1 MEILRLRGAVGVDGG
16 TDDAHFVG
24 GWNKFETAALERT
37 HLDHFVEESVQQ
49 TDVDKLYFRSGD
61 EECSRAFYVDT
72 SSGGSGESAV
82 TQGHEFLAARIT
94 STGVFKNF
102 FGFEIQKTQAHGAA
116 SENAFQMSAAATAA
130 EIFFW
135 IESDDRVAAFPD
147 AFTGREAAETDAV
160 AERPHADE
168 FVQLALRRG
177 DSCGHDVGI
186 IEKVN
191 VRARESAAQRGGQG
205 GLQGKAFG
213 LLEVG
218 RVLDDAISND
228 AREPDANSG
237 NLFPVRHFLNLL
249 ANAIHDAFRGHGLQ
263 RVERLPAFRINADRA
278 EHLVGFHQAHGD
290 MFHYEYTNCPAH
302 CAPTH
307 STESMIPAIDSSF
320 ASC

>member
-24 GWNKFETAALERT
+24 GWNKFETTALERA

-49 TDVDKLYFRSGD
+49 ADVDKFHFGSSN
-61 EECSRAFYVDT
+61 EECARAFHVDT
-72 SSGGSGESAV
+72 GSGGSGESAV

-94 STGVFKNF
+94 RTGVFKNF

-116 SENAFQMSAAATAA
+116 PENAFQMAAAATAA
-130 EIFFW
+130 EILLW

-177 DSCGHDVGI
+177 DSRGHDVGV

-191 VRARESAAQRGGQG
+191 VRAGEFAAQRGRQG
-205 GLQGKAFG
+205 RLQGKAFG
-213 LLEVG
+213 LVEV
-218 RVLDDAISND
+218 RRILDDAIFND
-228 AREPDANSG
+228 AREADANRF
-237 NLFPVRHFLNLL
+237 NLFAARHFLNLL
-249 ANAIHDAFRGHGLQ
+249 PDAIDDAFRGHGLQ
-263 RVERLPAFRINADRA
+263 RVERLHAFRINTDRA

-290 MFHYEYTNCPAH
+290 MFHHEYTNCPAH
-302 CAPTH
+302 CAPANPK
-307 STESMIPAIDSSF
+307 ESRID
-320 ASC
+320 ATRLLPWE